1 MTTYLHC
8 LIPPKIRKCMET
20 PFQDCVSTLI
30 PSSPFSQALMAAL
43 QVTVSQTP
51 TGSKGAPTWSS
62 GSKMDPKWR
71 PSQPPSGFVDQKL
84 NETSDAF
91 RKKLALLNV
100 EDLCDEYTCS
110 HWADFFGT
118 IFQKTS
124 YQMAMSWWFTMVE
137 RQQQLQKQSPGSSTN
152 FKKVTLPCLS
162 PVNLGNHPKRCKAR
176 NKALLQWP
184 LTLLF
189 KHMWYLLGTPGLGEL
204 YPLHFK
210 NDPNLNFD
218 LLVRWLEKSQN
229 SSHQLR
235 WYFWRFSA
243 SHVLEVLQKL

>member
-1 MTTYLHC
+1 MITYLHC
-8 LIPPKIRKCMET
+8 LIPPKIRKGMET

-51 TGSKGAPTWSS
+51 TGSKGAPTW
-62 GSKMDPKWR
+62 K
-71 PSQPPSGFVDQKL
+71 
-84 NETSDAF
+84 F
-91 RKKLALLNV
+91 RKQNGPKMATFTTPFRFCGPKAKWN
-100 EDLCDEYTCS
+100 
-110 HWADFFGT
+110 FGCVSKK
-118 IFQKTS
+118 IGFAECRGSMWRVQKTS